1 MFYPRFHPTTLN
13 SKFKVFSNKG
23 WWYVYRIP
31 SNASNAL
38 FPSFD
43 GNVEILRFRPGL
55 PSH

>member
-23 WWYVYRIP
+23 WYVYRIP